1 MIVSVIVRFIYIV
14 SNILIF
20 IIIVDSIL
28 TYFLSPYHPLR
39 SALDRIVQPMLN
51 PIRKVVP
58 LLGSLDFSPLVLI
71 IIIEIVT
78 YLLSILLY
86 SL

>member
-1 MIVSVIVRFIYIV
+1 MIAYVIARIINIV

-39 SALDRIVQPMLN
+39 SALDRIVQPMLS
-51 PIRKVVP
+51 PIRKIVP

-78 YLLSILLY
+78 YLLGILLY

>member
-1 MIVSVIVRFIYIV
+1 MIAYVIARIINIV

-39 SALDRIVQPMLN
+39 SALDRIVQPMLS
-51 PIRKVVP
+51 PIRKIVP

-78 YLLSILLY
+78 YLLGVLLY

>member
-1 MIVSVIVRFIYIV
+1 MIAYVIARIINIV

-39 SALDRIVQPMLN
+39 SALDRIVQPMLS
-51 PIRKVVP
+51 PIRKIVP